1 MANLISIELDIHDLT
16 FIKKS
21 IADRARL
28 LLDHFDSVMEKYG
41 NEEIQDVNIDSFNT
55 ALAEFVEKHGH
66 EKVAKKVGRPRGS
79 KNAK

>member
-1 MANLISIELDIHDLT
+1 MANLITMELDIHDLT
-16 FIKKS
+16 FIKRS
-21 IADRARL
+21 IADRAQL

-79 KNAK
+79 KYAK